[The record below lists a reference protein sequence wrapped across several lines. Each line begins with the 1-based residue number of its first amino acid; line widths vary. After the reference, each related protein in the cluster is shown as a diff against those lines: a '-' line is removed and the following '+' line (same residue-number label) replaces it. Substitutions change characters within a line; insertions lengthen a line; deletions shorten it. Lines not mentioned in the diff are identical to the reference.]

1 MAQRDRGSGDA
12 WLSMVRIGGK
22 AVPFGKVSLPMY
34 NLPEMKSDNRALW
47 GAMRVELSRLGLDD
61 LSDDLDFTR
70 RPVPAEIETD
80 TLFTQVCGYPLQT
93 IYRRQATLLGA
104 PVYADKY
111 CKGATHCGV
120 FIVGAKSR
128 FKQLEELRGCR
139 FAYNSRHSNSGMNLP
154 RRAIAEIAGGKPFF
168 GAIAETHSHPGN
180 IERVAL
186 DEIDATCVDN
196 VTYAFVMRH
205 LPALARATRV
215 LATTPRSPSIPF
227 VTTSRAPADLKEA
240 LRKALFQ
247 VARAEEWAGVRAG
260 LLLQDIVPIT
270 NESPYEDLLRYET
283 EARALGYPELQ

>member
-1 MAQRDRGSGDA
+1 
-12 WLSMVRIGGK
+12 MVRIGGN

-34 NLPEMKSDNRALW
+34 NLPEMQSDNRVFW
-47 GAMRVELSRLGLDD
+47 GAMRVELSRLGVDD
-61 LSDDLDFTR
+61 LSDDLDFSR

-111 CKGATHCGV
+111 CKGSTHCGV
-120 FIVGAKSR
+120 FIVGAKSW
-128 FKQLEELRGCR
+128 FKQLEDLRGCR

-168 GAIAETHSHPGN
+168 GTIAETHSHPGN
-180 IERVAL
+180 IERVAQ

-196 VTYAFVMRH
+196 VTYAFVTRH
-205 LPALARATRV
+205 RPALGGATRV
-215 LATTPRSPSIPF
+215 LTTTPPSPSIPF
-227 VTTSRAPADLKEA
+227 VTTSRAPVELKAA
-240 LRKALFQ
+240 LRKALFR

-260 LLLQDIVPIT
+260 LLLQDIVPIDDK
-270 NESPYEDLLRYET
+270 SPYEELLRYET